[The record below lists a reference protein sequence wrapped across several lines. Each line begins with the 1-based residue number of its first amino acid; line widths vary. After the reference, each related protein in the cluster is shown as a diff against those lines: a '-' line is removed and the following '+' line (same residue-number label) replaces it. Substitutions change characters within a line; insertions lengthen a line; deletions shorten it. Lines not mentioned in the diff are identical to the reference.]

1 MMNLK
6 DSDMAET
13 KSKVIEQIE
22 EFLIKD
28 KSTHAIQYQAQDSPT
43 LESYQVY
50 NLAVRLT
57 EFLDKSGIIPKF
69 KEPKPPV
76 EYNCICCSKKLVR
89 EIGGEH
95 DWEGG
100 FNGGM
105 VAKIKAGY
113 GSRLDGDVYVI
124 GICDDCAKI
133 KNEQDLLPF
142 IRNNIFPSKI

>member
-6 DSDMAET
+6 DSDMAES

-22 EFLIKD
+22 EFLIED
-28 KSTHAIQYQAQDSPT
+28 KSTPIALDS
-43 LESYQVY
+43 EY
-50 NLAVRLT
+50 NLAIRLT
-57 EFLDKSGIIPKF
+57 EFLERSGIIPKL

-142 IRNNIFPSKI
+142 IRNNIFPFNY

>member
-1 MMNLK
+1 ME
-6 DSDMAET
+6 S

-22 EFLIKD
+22 HFLVEE
-28 KSTHAIQYQAQDSPT
+28 KSSPIALDSEYDLAI
-43 LESYQVY
+43 
-50 NLAVRLT
+50 RLT
-57 EFLDKSGIIPKF
+57 EFLEKSGIIPKF

-76 EYNCICCSKKLVR
+76 AYNCICCSKKLVR
-89 EIGGEH
+89 EIAGEH

-100 FNGGM
+100 FNEGM

-113 GSRLDGDVYVI
+113 GSQLDGDVYVI

-142 IRNNIFPSKI
+142 IRNNIFPSKNS

>member
-6 DSDMAET
+6 DSDMAES

-22 EFLIKD
+22 EFLIED
-28 KSTHAIQYQAQDSPT
+28 KSTSIALDS
-43 LESYQVY
+43 EY
-50 NLAVRLT
+50 NLAIRLT
-57 EFLDKSGIIPKF
+57 EFLEKHGIIQF